1 MILVFNSY
9 RRILQLKGFP
19 MLMKEIAEIFECG
32 NLLEFRTI
40 DFVRNLERYSQI
52 EQRWGI

>member
-1 MILVFNSY
+1 
-9 RRILQLKGFP
+9 